1 MFDFDFDIDL
11 KSVAIGA
18 GAVVAVAG
26 AAYGISKL
34 CEDDDDEG
42 SSRGGES
49 SLPKQKTPVEILLDV
64 TAMNKVA
71 NSCMPFETIQ
81 AVADKFNF
89 KLPDHIGRT
98 TGIMIIFNSNND
110 EMIKAVVEEFN
121 KWEASELNNDDDV
134 KSELVELMDEI
145 IKSNMPA
152 SLIKAAAQKVNIVF
166 TSEYCRKEMIKTLFL
181 NGEDGV
187 AAIKKQYEKWKN
199 GEFSKEKTSETKE
212 NDSEAQT
219 TENKAPESKESE
231 E

>member
-1 MFDFDFDIDL
+1 MFDFDFDIDW

-18 GAVVAVAG
+18 GAVAAVAG

-34 CEDDDDEG
+34 CEDDDDDDEG
-42 SSRGGES
+42 SSRGEES
-49 SLPKQKTPVEILLDV
+49 SPKQKTPVEILLDV
-64 TAMNKVA
+64 TAMNKVV

-145 IKSNMPA
+145 MKSNMPA

-187 AAIKKQYEKWKN
+187 AAIKSQYEKWKN
-199 GEFSKEKTSETKE
+199 KEFSNNKE
-212 NDSEAQT
+212 NDSEAQS

>member
-1 MFDFDFDIDL
+1 MFDFDFDIDW

-18 GAVVAVAG
+18 GAVAAVVG

-42 SSRGGES
+42 SSRGEES
-49 SLPKQKTPVEILLDV
+49 SPKQKSPVEILLDV
-64 TAMNKVA
+64 TTMNEII
-71 NSCMPFETIQ
+71 NSWMPFEMIE

-89 KLPDHIGRT
+89 KLPEFIGRA

-121 KWEASELNNDDDV
+121 KWKESNEGNSSSTKEDLD
-134 KSELVELMDEI
+134 LMEEI
-145 IKSNMPA
+145 INSNMPA

-166 TSEYCRKEMIKTLFL
+166 TSDNCRKEMIKTLFL

-187 AAIKKQYEKWKN
+187 AAIKSQYEKWKN
-199 GEFSKEKTSETKE
+199 KEFASEKKEENSKTSESQTEETKE
-212 NDSEAQT
+212 E
-219 TENKAPESKESE
+219 ESK
-231 E
+231 

>member
-1 MFDFDFDIDL
+1 MFDFDIDW

-34 CEDDDDEG
+34 CEDDDEG

-98 TGIMIIFNSNND
+98 TGIMIIFNSNNE

-121 KWEASELNNDDDV
+121 KWEASELDNDKDV
-134 KSELVELMDEI
+134 KSELMDEI
-145 IKSNMPA
+145 MESNMPA
-152 SLIKAAAQKVNIVF
+152 SLIKAAAQKVNVVF

-187 AAIKKQYEKWKN
+187 AAIKSQYEKWKN
-199 GEFSKEKTSETKE
+199 KEFASEKKEENSKTSESQTEETKE
-212 NDSEAQT
+212 E
-219 TENKAPESKESE
+219 ESK
-231 E
+231 